1 MTTTATTPWYF
12 ADGDEGLIRVKTSA
26 PMGSKEFYDADAER
40 FTARVG
46 WGPRPYSLASTA
58 IHSGD
63 YTPVSAEEAREVMA
77 AMRRRILP
85 RRYCHTGRVFT

>member
-1 MTTTATTPWYF
+1 
-12 ADGDEGLIRVKTSA
+12 
-26 PMGSKEFYDADAER
+26 MGSKEFYDADAER
-40 FTARVG
+40 FTARGG

-63 YTPVSAEEAREVMA
+63 YTPVDEAEAMRVMA

-85 RRYCHTGRVFT
+85 RRYCR